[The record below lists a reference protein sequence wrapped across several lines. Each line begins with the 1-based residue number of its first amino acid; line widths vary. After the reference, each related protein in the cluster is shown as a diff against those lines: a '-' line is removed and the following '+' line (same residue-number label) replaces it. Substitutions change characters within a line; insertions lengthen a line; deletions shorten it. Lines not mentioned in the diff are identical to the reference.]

1 VVSPLELLDE
11 LPDELPEEALDEL
24 PDADF
29 PELELELD
37 FELELEA
44 WVTELVC
51 ADPGRL

>member
-1 VVSPLELLDE
+1 MVSPLELLDE
-11 LPDELPEEALDEL
+11 LPDEPPEEALDEL

-29 PELELELD
+29 PELELD